1 MLNNSRYFHY
11 FVGFE
16 RTTESKCGKELVRRA
31 RRLQDEADRKPG
43 SVPPQP
49 QAAMII
55 PLGHTLPYASSDRTR
70 RHRASYPYPTGG
82 PRWDQVGV
90 PLYLVLLR
98 VGFTELPMS
107 PLELVRSYR
116 TVSPLPW
123 HSVRPCC
130 LPHSARQRLTI
141 MHGAWRFV
149 FCGTFL
155 RVTPTGRYPAP
166 CSMEPGL
173 SSPCHVARSDHL
185 IPFVLSS

>member
-1 MLNNSRYFHY
+1 
-11 FVGFE
+11 
-16 RTTESKCGKELVRRA
+16 
-31 RRLQDEADRKPG
+31 
-43 SVPPQP
+43 
-49 QAAMII
+49 MII

-123 HSVRPCC
+123 HNVQPCC
-130 LPHSARQRLTI
+130 LPHGARQRLAV
-141 MHGAWRFV
+141 MHAGLAV
-149 FCGTFL
+149 CFL
-155 RVTPTGRYPAP
+155 WHFP
-166 CSMEPGL
+166 
-173 SSPCHVARSDHL
+173 
-185 IPFVLSS
+185 